1 MQPPDH
7 KAILRALAAEDGC
20 QASLKAAAHIEY
32 IERRLTSA
40 LDRVR
45 HLQQKL
51 HSTRQQRNDLRR
63 QLKGEQNAG
72 ISTLCT
78 DHLGG
83 VDDGCGHDNHDR
95 NAAVELV

>member
-1 MQPPDH
+1 MQPLDH
-7 KAILRALAAEDGC
+7 KAILRKLAAEDGC

-51 HSTRQQRNDLRR
+51 HSTRSQRNELQR
-63 QLKGEQNAG
+63 QLKEKEN
-72 ISTLCT
+72 
-78 DHLGG
+78 D
-83 VDDGCGHDNHDR
+83 
-95 NAAVELV
+95 

>member
-1 MQPPDH
+1 MTPTDH
-7 KAILRALAAEDGC
+7 KSVLRALAEKDGC

-51 HSTRQQRNDLRR
+51 HSTRQQRNELRQ
-63 QLKGEQNAG
+63 QLKRKQNAG
-72 ISTLCT
+72 ISTLCA
-78 DHLGG
+78 DYLGG
-83 VDDGCGHDNHDR
+83 VDDRCGHDNHDC

>member
-7 KAILRALAAEDGC
+7 KAILRALAAKDGC

-63 QLKGEQNAG
+63 QLKGKQNVG
-72 ISTLCT
+72 ISTLCA

-83 VDDGCGHDNHDR
+83 VDDGHGHDNHDC
-95 NAAVELV
+95 NAVVELV

>member
-1 MQPPDH
+1 MTPTDH
-7 KAILRALAAEDGC
+7 KAILRKLAAEDGC
-20 QASLKAAAHIEY
+20 RASLNAAAHIEY

-51 HSTRQQRNDLRR
+51 HSTRQQRNELRQ

-72 ISTLCT
+72 ISTLCA

-83 VDDGCGHDNHDR
+83 VDDGRGHDSHDC